1 MIICYKTKNKL
12 NSADKKVISKL
23 NEYGI
28 DGYLVRNKD
37 GVLLFH
43 LRKPGMLSYFK
54 VSIYSKWAL
63 EDDSE
68 ELEHLDQA
76 LSERVEQEERAK
88 QCGIITRRIRKLC
101 EETVVPYV
109 YPGNLDMILDIP
121 DISKEVKDLI
131 HEYHRLFPPRATTY
145 TISRHHQ
152 CNTAKYYWEDYIYW
166 VEKRSVKLVYS
177 PIYGYEED

>member
-1 MIICYKTKNKL
+1 MIICYKTKKKL
-12 NSADKKVISKL
+12 NTADKKVISKL

-28 DGYLVRNKD
+28 DGYLVHNKD

-68 ELEHLDQA
+68 ELKHLDQA
-76 LSERVEQEERAK
+76 LTERVEQEERAK
-88 QCGIITRRIRKLC
+88 QCGIIFRRIRKLSKA
-101 EETVVPYV
+101 TLGQYV
-109 YPGNLDMILDIP
+109 SPCTLDTLLDRPDTSNEIKNLN
-121 DISKEVKDLI
+121 
-131 HEYHRLFPPRATTY
+131 HEYHRLFPTKATTY
-145 TISRHHQ
+145 DLSGNHRYIPSE
-152 CNTAKYYWEDYIYW
+152 YYWEGYIYW

-177 PIYGYEED
+177 PICGYEED